1 MDAVPDQQLADLR
14 IANEI
19 MRQLR
24 RAKLRRRP
32 FAFLP
37 PDAYDDTLQATV
49 IKEVHRSIERVRGIY
64 TSLRRH

>member
-1 MDAVPDQQLADLR
+1 MDAVPDQQLADLQ

-24 RAKLRRRP
+24 RGKLRRRP

-37 PDAYDDTLQATV
+37 PDADDDTLQAIV
-49 IKEVHRSIERVRGIY
+49 IKEVHRPIERVRGV
-64 TSLRRH
+64 